1 MLADTRGR
9 HNSVSIEAS
18 QVLCHA
24 MHPGAPI
31 FEFPFHKRYIRN
43 RYKLIT
49 EFPSMRGI
57 IAAIIGVL
65 ISTTALSGCVTTSED
80 FSGMKVKSLTAGY
93 SFTCAITLED
103 NVSCWGWNEWGQLG
117 NGEISTYPD
126 DSFPTPA
133 DTESLGEGRTAVE
146 ISSGGWHTCVILD
159 DGSVSCWGWD
169 SDGQLGDGEF
179 KSGGEGVGRDVLPS
193 PTSTDSLGEGRT
205 AVAIDSGPRST
216 CVILDD
222 GSIACWGDGYGDSP
236 AKLSL
241 DMGQNATATH
251 ISLGSSHGCAILDD
265 GSVRCWGEN
274 EHGQLG
280 VGENPDSW
288 HSAPDF
294 PSGRKAVEIAS
305 GGRHTCAILDDG
317 SVNCWGD
324 NYLSEIG
331 DGTTDDKYYPTET
344 VPRLDAVDI
353 AAGDEGHTCA
363 ILSSGK
369 VSCWGSNEWGKLGSG
384 VGEDEMENRSFPEE
398 TANLGNL
405 NAVSLHL
412 GFGHTCATLDDMT
425 FRCWGAG
432 YSGQLGNGAET
443 SSSVPV

>member
-179 KSGGEGVGRDVLPS
+179 KSGGEGVGRDVLPR
-193 PTSTDSLGEGRT
+193 PTPTDSLGEGRT

-222 GSIACWGDGYGDSP
+222 GSISCWGDGYGDSP

-251 ISLGSSHGCAILDD
+251 ISLGSSHG
-265 GSVRCWGEN
+265 
-274 EHGQLG
+274 
-280 VGENPDSW
+280 
-288 HSAPDF
+288 
-294 PSGRKAVEIAS
+294 
-305 GGRHTCAILDDG
+305 CAILDDG

-405 NAVSLHL
+405 NADSLHL